1 MSFPTS
7 PFDISCVTLISK
19 SKNWACQTKKMIN
32 CHIKGLYKTTCYK
45 TNSNSSQFY
54 FSHWLLHKCFFES
67 AKSRAWRACV
77 LACLTCL
84 RACVLGVLA
93 CSRAYVVGVLTCLRA
108 HVLGVLACSRAY
120 VLGVLTCLRAWRA
133 YVLACS
139 RAWRAYV
146 LACLRGCACVC
157 KCVLVCLICFA
168 FQYLNLKILTA
179 KNCVLC

>member
-1 MSFPTS
+1 MYIKIIFWFEFISYFPNSTWRDYFLNTFFRDNYI
-7 PFDISCVTLISK
+7 P
-19 SKNWACQTKKMIN
+19 KKCIVYN
-32 CHIKGLYKTTCYK
+32 QRNG
-45 TNSNSSQFY
+45 
-54 FSHWLLHKCFFES
+54 ES

-84 RACVLGVLA
+84 RAWRAYVLGVLTCSRAYVLGVLA
-93 CSRAYVVGVLTCLRA
+93 CSRAWRA
-108 HVLGVLACSRAY
+108 HVLGVLACSRA
-120 VLGVLTCLRAWRA
+120 WRA
-133 YVLACS
+133 C
-139 RAWRAYV
+139 V